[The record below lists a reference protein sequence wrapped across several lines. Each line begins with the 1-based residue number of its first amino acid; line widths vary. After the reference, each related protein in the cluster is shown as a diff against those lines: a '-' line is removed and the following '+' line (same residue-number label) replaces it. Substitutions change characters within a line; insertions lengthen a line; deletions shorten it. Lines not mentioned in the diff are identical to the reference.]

1 MIGVVG
7 AVHLALAV
15 VAVAKL
21 LAYLATA
28 TTALATSET
37 YTTIRVDVAIRRR
50 SVGTRIVRWGRRAA
64 SVSRGP
70 TPIYKLDRGRH
81 TDMHDSREI
90 VLARLPS
97 GVPIRTT
104 VHAYGEGTLVDGND
118 GLTLDIP
125 DDGGPVVYAQAAQH
139 GREVNGTAVLRRLH
153 ACLVGDGETHRMDAP
168 ADLSGTL
175 VTVPVADPLTFDHVS
190 YTTPEALD
198 SVHSNMNRC
207 WPGDAEGTLHERM
220 AAKLWPFAS
229 AADAVVDLHTGSP
242 SMLTHTVYMR
252 GNEDCRGLA
261 EAFGT
266 DLLLAESAGDDADTE
281 WSERGF
287 AGKFRVAATRKG
299 IPTITPELAHS
310 REIVEEAVET
320 GVDGMVGVL
329 QHEGLLP
336 TAPDPWDGTV
346 TKNHLGRVTA
356 ADSGLF
362 RPEPGLTLGD
372 QVSDGDRLGEVYDPT
387 TFETLQVAAADRDGI
402 VYSVARESTVTAG
415 STLVGVAERLTDTAA
430 GNETS

>member
-1 MIGVVG
+1 
-7 AVHLALAV
+7 
-15 VAVAKL
+15 
-21 LAYLATA
+21 
-28 TTALATSET
+28 
-37 YTTIRVDVAIRRR
+37 
-50 SVGTRIVRWGRRAA
+50 
-64 SVSRGP
+64 
-70 TPIYKLDRGRH
+70 
-81 TDMHDSREI
+81 MHDSRELT
-90 VLARLPS
+90 LARLPS

-104 VHAYGEGTLVDGND
+104 VHVYGEGELVTDEVG
-118 GLTLDIP
+118 GGTEVPELDLP
-125 DDGGPVVYAQAAQH
+125 ANGGPVVYAQAAQH
-139 GREVNGTAVLRRLH
+139 GREVNGAAVLRRLH
-153 ACLVGDGETHRMDAP
+153 ERLVGDGGAGGSDAS
-168 ADLSGTL
+168 ADLDGTL

-220 AAKLWPFAS
+220 AARLWSFAS

-252 GNEDCRGLA
+252 GDAACRALA

-281 WSERGF
+281 WTERGF
-287 AGKFRVAATRKG
+287 AGKFRVAATREG

-329 QHEGLLP
+329 RSEGLLP
-336 TAPDPWDGTV
+336 AEPTPWDGTV
-346 TKNHLGRVTA
+346 ARNHLGRVTA
-356 ADSGLF
+356 DDSGLF
-362 RPEPGLTLGD
+362 RPDPDLVIGD
-372 QVSDGDRLGEVYDPT
+372 EVRDGDRLGEVYDPT

-415 STLVGVAERLTDTAA
+415 ATLVGVAERLEEA
-430 GNETS
+430 